1 MISVNCQRLP
11 YVGSTTIPDF
21 NGGAGKQGF
30 CSRLMQVENLIRK
43 MCTLVN
49 AGIPASLFWCVVA
62 LVLTLSGARDVVA
75 GESDTWV
82 LIDIGK
88 MKLSVLQGDVV
99 RRTYRNISI
108 GRGGSTAEK
117 KQHDGKTPLGKFHIV
132 RMTTDTPFHRFFGLD
147 YPDLERAERAR
158 QTGIINQTRYAAIRQ
173 TIQTRQVPPQET
185 ALGGYI
191 GIHGIGEGS
200 GVIHEDFN
208 WTKGCIALTNA
219 QIDDLSN
226 WLRIGTKV
234 VIRR

>member
-11 YVGSTTIPDF
+11 YVGST
-21 NGGAGKQGF
+21 
-30 CSRLMQVENLIRK
+30 
-43 MCTLVN
+43 LVN
-49 AGIPASLFWCVVA
+49 TGISASLFWCAVA
-62 LVLTLSGARDVVA
+62 LVLMLSGARDVLA

-88 MKLSVLQGDVV
+88 MNLSVLQGDIVK
-99 RRTYRNISI
+99 RRYKNISI

-117 KQHDGKTPLGKFHIV
+117 KQDDGKTPLGEFHIV

-147 YPDLERAERAR
+147 YPDLERAKRAR
-158 QTGIINQTRYAAIRQ
+158 QAGTINQTRYAAIRRA
-173 TIQTRQVPPQET
+173 IQTRQIPPQET

-200 GVIHEDFN
+200 VVIHEDFN
-208 WTKGCIALTNA
+208 WTKGCVALTNA